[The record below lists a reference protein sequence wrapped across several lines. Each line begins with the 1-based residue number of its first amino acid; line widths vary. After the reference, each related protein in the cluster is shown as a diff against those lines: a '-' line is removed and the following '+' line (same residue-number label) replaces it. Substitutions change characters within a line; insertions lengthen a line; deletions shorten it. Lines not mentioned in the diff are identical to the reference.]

1 MKKNRKEEERKR
13 RRNVRDEDR
22 VECVGEFFVVG
33 KLMSMQV
40 KFIRHCRRQIS
51 VGEVYRPVPL
61 DVMYH
66 VYRQSCR

>member
-40 KFIRHCRRQIS
+40 KSILWS
-51 VGEVYRPVPL
+51 A
-61 DVMYH
+61 
-66 VYRQSCR
+66 